1 MEKNLEKLESQ
12 TELEGF
18 KFIVN
23 PIERYYEGYCFGG
36 SCGTQCQGDCHS
48 NCQGNCAG
56 NR

>member
-1 MEKNLEKLESQ
+1 MEKKLKKLESQ
-12 TELEGF
+12 TELEEF